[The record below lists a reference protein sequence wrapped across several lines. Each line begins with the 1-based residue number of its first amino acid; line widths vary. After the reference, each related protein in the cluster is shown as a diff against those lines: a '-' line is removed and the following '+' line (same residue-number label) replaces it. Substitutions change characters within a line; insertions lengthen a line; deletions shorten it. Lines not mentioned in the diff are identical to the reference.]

1 MKKHVYVLSGFLG
14 SGKTTLLKQLLVH
27 LKGQNRRPAVLM
39 NELGD
44 VSIDSAVVE
53 EDTPLKE
60 LLNGCICCT
69 VQEQLESQL
78 QELLFNETFDDLII
92 ETTGA
97 AHPVEAID
105 AIMSPL
111 FADQLEWKGILTTV
125 DCLTWKK
132 RAELPPAVLQLMYEQ
147 IKHADLLVVNKTDLV
162 SEMDVGTIAYEIQQ
176 INAERTLY
184 AAVNAKIPMKA
195 LQNLSMSK
203 KEETTAVHAH
213 HHLHL
218 SVFSHTFTQKV
229 NMEEFEQWV
238 RKHSETIFRMKGYVP
253 VTQSVF
259 PMLFQYSY
267 GMPLWMPEE
276 MNMPTT
282 LVIIGEQLN
291 QADMKAELT
300 SLENV

>member
-1 MKKHVYVLSGFLG
+1 MKKQVYVLSGFLG
-14 SGKTTLLKQLLVH
+14 SGKTTLLKQLLLY
-27 LKGQNRRPAVLM
+27 LKGQHRRPAVLM

-44 VSIDSAVVE
+44 VSVDSAAVE
-53 EDTPLKE
+53 NDTPLRE

-111 FADQLEWKGILTTV
+111 FSDQLEWKGIVTVV

-132 RAELPPAVLQLMYEQ
+132 RASLSPAVLQLMYEQ
-147 IKHADLLVVNKTDLV
+147 IKHADLLILNKTDLV
-162 SEMDVGTIAYEIQQ
+162 SEMDVATLTYEIQQ
-176 INAERTLY
+176 INPQRMLY
-184 AAVNAKIPMKA
+184 VAVNAKVPMKA
-195 LQNLSMSK
+195 LESLAMSK
-203 KEETTAVHAH
+203 KEGTKTVRVDQ
-213 HHLHL
+213 HLHL
-218 SVFSHTFTQKV
+218 NVFSHTFDHQV
-229 NMEEFEQWV
+229 NMEAFEQWV
-238 RKHSETIFRMKGYVP
+238 RRHSGQIYRMKGYVP
-253 VTQSVF
+253 VEQSKF

-276 MNMPTT
+276 MNMPAN
-282 LVIIGEQLN
+282 LVIIGEQLDQIN
-291 QADMKAELT
+291 MLAELKE
-300 SLENV
+300 LEK